1 MLLRKRERE
10 QENKND
16 DHNDIIDRATKLFTN
31 IIEESNQ
38 KLEQDIKT
46 IRRLVEE
53 MSTKQG
59 SINS

>member
-10 QENKND
+10 QENKDD

-38 KLEQDIKT
+38 KLDQDIKT
-46 IRRLVEE
+46 I
-53 MSTKQG
+53 KQHIKII
-59 SINS
+59 SKPA